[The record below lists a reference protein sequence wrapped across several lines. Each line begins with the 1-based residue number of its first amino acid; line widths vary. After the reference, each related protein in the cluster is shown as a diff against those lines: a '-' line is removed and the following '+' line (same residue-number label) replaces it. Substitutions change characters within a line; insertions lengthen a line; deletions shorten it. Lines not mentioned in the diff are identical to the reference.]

1 MCPSMQTGVKE
12 IQVSMYN
19 ELEQRSC
26 RCPCTTNWSKGH
38 AGVHV
43 QQTGATIIQV
53 SIYANWS
60 KGHAGVHAQ

>member
-1 MCPSMQTGVKE
+1 
-12 IQVSMYN
+12 MYN
-19 ELEQRSC
+19 KLEQRSYM
-26 RCPCTTNWSKGH
+26 CPYTTNWSKGH